1 MLTSLQV
8 LTKIFDALRVIN
20 LGFPNYCLGHGLMD
34 LAYNQYL
41 TEYYTQIGIIHSFV
55 MFKIPKQEIMPL
67 NGKEMPKVANV
78 NFVPSVWG
86 KQNAK
91 DTILPS
97 LKFIPVGIRRM
108 GAGTCIQCA
117 RFHLCEVVNL
127 SVCLSA
133 AVVSYNVVVYL

>member
-1 MLTSLQV
+1 
-8 LTKIFDALRVIN
+8 
-20 LGFPNYCLGHGLMD
+20 MD

-67 NGKEMPKVANV
+67 NGKEMPKVTNV

-91 DTILPS
+91 DTFL
-97 LKFIPVGIRRM
+97 L
-108 GAGTCIQCA
+108 
-117 RFHLCEVVNL
+117 
-127 SVCLSA
+127 
-133 AVVSYNVVVYL
+133 